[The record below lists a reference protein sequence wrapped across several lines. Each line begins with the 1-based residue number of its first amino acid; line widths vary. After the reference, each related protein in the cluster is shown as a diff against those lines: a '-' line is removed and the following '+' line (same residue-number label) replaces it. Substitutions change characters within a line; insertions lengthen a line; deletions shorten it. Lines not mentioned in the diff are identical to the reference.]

1 MLCLLPLGAKVKL
14 PAIIGNDMV
23 LQQNT
28 NVNLWGWAT
37 RSRKITV
44 RTSWDNK
51 NYTTTSAS
59 DGTWKIQVQT
69 PSAGGPYTITISDG
83 EPVTLTNV
91 LIGEVWLCSGQ
102 SNMEMPVKGFRGQP
116 VEGSCDAIATKSL
129 LKKVDALNA
138 ANDKSVIKTWSRRST
153 IFPSFVGH
161 TIAVHDGRKHV
172 PVYIT
177 EDMVGHKLGEFVA
190 TRTYRG
196 HGKDEKKSGVR

>member
-1 MLCLLPLGAKVKL
+1 MKKILCIIVGMLCLLPLGAKVKL

-102 SNMEMPVKGFRGQP
+102 SNMEMRMMGNTAQP
-116 VEGSCDAIATKSL
+116 IDNSL
-129 LKKVDALNA
+129 ETLLNA
-138 ANDKSVIKTWSRRST
+138 GNYRDRIRFITVPRIKDVQRRADFKKEKWKVST
-153 IFPSFVGH
+153 PET
-161 TIAVHDGRKHV
+161 TIDCS
-172 PVYIT
+172 
-177 EDMVGHKLGEFVA
+177 A
-190 TRTYRG
+190 TAYFFEKYR
-196 HGKDEKKSGVR
+196 